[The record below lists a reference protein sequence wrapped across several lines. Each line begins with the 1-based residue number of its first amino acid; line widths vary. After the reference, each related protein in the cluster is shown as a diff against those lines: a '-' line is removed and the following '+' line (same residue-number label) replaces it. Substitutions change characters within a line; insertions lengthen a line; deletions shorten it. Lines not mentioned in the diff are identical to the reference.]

1 MSRIVLQIDKTALED
16 KELLGNE
23 YECCTKPDIGSIDIN
38 YSDMD
43 YENIGSDKSERQ

>member
-16 KELLGNE
+16 KELLVNK
-23 YECCTKPDIGSIDIN
+23 YECSTKPDMDSIDIN

-43 YENIGSDKSERQ
+43 